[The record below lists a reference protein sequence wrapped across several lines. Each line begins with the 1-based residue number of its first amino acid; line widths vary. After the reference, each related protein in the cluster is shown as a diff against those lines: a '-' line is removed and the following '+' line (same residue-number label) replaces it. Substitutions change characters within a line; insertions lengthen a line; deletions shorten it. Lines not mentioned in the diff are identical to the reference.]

1 VYVHDSVV
9 DAVTA
14 AHVAALSVL
23 PVSSNS
29 DDVPVDVTASE
40 NVTVMATVPAAL
52 YDPAAVDVV
61 TALTV
66 GAVVSMMIV
75 CPVYS
80 ADPCKAGRVSVALFP
95 AASAIV
101 PVSALVDW

>member
-14 AHVAALSVL
+14 AHVAAVSVL

-40 NVTVMATVPAAL
+40 NVTVIATVPAAL

-66 GAVVSMMIV
+66 GTT
-75 CPVYS
+75 
-80 ADPCKAGRVSVALFP
+80 
-95 AASAIV
+95 
-101 PVSALVDW
+101 